1 MIVRQF
7 LLWTQHESAG
17 RRAEAAASL
26 ARAYLYAKLDPAA
39 RWEAKTAITALLDD
53 PSPLVRRALAEAC
66 ANAAEAPRTLVVA
79 LAQDRPDIAGLVL
92 ARSPVLSDADLVDCA
107 AVGDEAGRIAIAG
120 RPYLSAML
128 CGALAEIAGVAALRA
143 LAANPGAEI
152 TRGSLLR
159 MVERHGDDASLREA
173 LLARA
178 DLPVD
183 VRQAVT
189 ARLASALSA
198 FVTGCGWL
206 SPERSERVTREA
218 RERATLGL
226 AEASDRADL
235 RRLVAYLRGAG
246 QLTAGLILRALL
258 SGRMA
263 FTEAA
268 LTDLSGLSHERV
280 AGLLHDPRGSG
291 MTALYRRA
299 GLPPALEP
307 AFTAAMSAWHEEA
320 SGFSESGAAGLSRRM
335 IERAVTACER
345 LPFADAHAI
354 VALLNRFDAEAA
366 RDEARVLA
374 RALVSEAATDT
385 VSETVPDTIPAGLI
399 DSYRRDRPRLAA

>member
-1 MIVRQF
+1 MIIRQF

-17 RRAEAAASL
+17 RRAEAASAL

-79 LAQDRPDIAGLVL
+79 LAQDQAEIAGLVL

-107 AVGDEAGRIAIAG
+107 AVGDESGRVAIAG
-120 RPYLSAML
+120 RPHLSAML
-128 CGALAEIAGVAALRA
+128 CGALAEIAGARALAA

-159 MVERHGDDASLREA
+159 MVERHGEDAALREA

-178 DLPVD
+178 DLPLD

-198 FVTGCGWL
+198 FVSGCGWL
-206 SPERSERVTREA
+206 SRERSERVTREA

-226 AEASDRADL
+226 AEGSDRADL
-235 RRLVAYLRGAG
+235 RRLVAHLRAAA
-246 QLTAGLILRALL
+246 QLTPGLILRAML

-268 LTDLSGLSHERV
+268 LTELSGLSAERV

-291 MTALYRRA
+291 MAALYRRA

-307 AFTAAMSAWHEEA
+307 AFAAAMSAWHEEA
-320 SGFSESGAAGLSRRM
+320 SGFSESTGSGLSRRM

-374 RALVSEAATDT
+374 RALASEAATDT
-385 VSETVPDTIPAGLI
+385 ATGPARETIPAGLI
-399 DSYRRDRPRLAA
+399 ASYRRDRPRLAA

>member
-1 MIVRQF
+1 MIIRQF
-7 LLWTQHESAG
+7 LLWTQHDSAG
-17 RRAEAAASL
+17 RRAEAASSL
-26 ARAYLYAKLDPAA
+26 ARAYLYGDLDPAA

-66 ANAAEAPRTLVVA
+66 ANAADAPRTLVVA
-79 LAQDRPDIAGLVL
+79 LAQDQPEIAGLVL

-107 AVGDEAGRIAIAG
+107 AVGDESGRVAIAG
-120 RPYLSAML
+120 RPHLSAML
-128 CGALAEIAGVAALRA
+128 CGALAEIAGAAALRA
-143 LAANPGAEI
+143 LAANPGAEV

-159 MVERHGDDASLREA
+159 MVERHGDDARLREA
-173 LLARA
+173 LLARP
-178 DLPVD
+178 DLPLD
-183 VRQAVT
+183 VRQAVA

-198 FVTGCGWL
+198 FVSGCGWL

-218 RERATLGL
+218 RERATLGF
-226 AEASDRADL
+226 AEGSEAADL
-235 RRLVAYLRGAG
+235 RRLVAYLRAAG
-246 QLTAGLILRALL
+246 QLTPGLILRAML

-268 LTDLSGLSHERV
+268 LTDLSGLPAERV
-280 AGLLHDPRGSG
+280 AGLLHDRRGSG
-291 MTALYRRA
+291 LAALYRRA

-307 AFTAAMSAWHEEA
+307 AFAAAMTAWHEESTGLRETSA
-320 SGFSESGAAGLSRRM
+320 PALSRRM

-345 LPFADAHAI
+345 LPFGEAHAI

-374 RALVSEAATDT
+374 RALVNEAT
-385 VSETVPDTIPAGLI
+385 VDSVLDAIPAALME
-399 DSYRRDRPRLAA
+399 SYRQDRLRLAA

>member
-1 MIVRQF
+1 MIRQF

-17 RRAEAAASL
+17 RRAEAASSL

-53 PSPLVRRALAEAC
+53 PSPLVRRALAEAF
-66 ANAAEAPRTLVVA
+66 ANAADAPRTLVVA
-79 LAQDRPDIAGLVL
+79 LAQDQQEIAGLVL

-107 AVGDEAGRIAIAG
+107 AVGDEAGRIAIAA
-120 RPYLSAML
+120 RPTLSAML
-128 CGALAEIAGVAALRA
+128 CGALAEIAGAAALRA

-178 DLPVD
+178 DLPID

-189 ARLASALSA
+189 ARLASTLSA
-198 FVTGCGWL
+198 FVSGCGWL
-206 SPERSERVTREA
+206 SRERSERVTREA

-226 AEASDRADL
+226 AEGSDRTDL
-235 RRLVAYLRGAG
+235 RRLVAHLRAAG
-246 QLTAGLILRALL
+246 QLTAGLILRAML

-268 LTDLSGLSHERV
+268 LSELSGLTAERV

-291 MTALYRRA
+291 MAALYRRA

-307 AFTAAMSAWHEEA
+307 AFAAAMSAWREEE
-320 SGFSESGAAGLSRRM
+320 SGLSESSAAGLSRRM

-345 LPFADAHAI
+345 LPFADTHAI

-366 RDEARVLA
+366 RDEARVLT
-374 RALVSEAATDT
+374 RALVSDAATGT
-385 VSETVPDTIPAGLI
+385 VIETVPETTPAGLRN
-399 DSYRRDRPRLAA
+399 SYRPDRPRLAA

>member
-1 MIVRQF
+1 MIIRQF

-17 RRAEAAASL
+17 RRAEAASSL

-39 RWEAKTAITALLDD
+39 RWEAKTAIIALLDD

-79 LAQDRPDIAGLVL
+79 LAQDQPEIAGLVL

-107 AVGDEAGRIAIAG
+107 AVGDEAGRIAIAH
-120 RPYLSAML
+120 RPHLSAML
-128 CGALAEIAGVAALRA
+128 CGALAEIAGTAALQA
-143 LAANPGAEI
+143 LAANAGAEI
-152 TRGSLLR
+152 TRGSLMR
-159 MVERHGDDASLREA
+159 IVERHGDDARLREA
-173 LLARA
+173 LLARPG
-178 DLPVD
+178 LPLD

-189 ARLASALSA
+189 ARLAGALSA

-226 AEASDRADL
+226 AEGSDGGDL
-235 RRLVAYLRGAG
+235 RRLVAYLRTAG
-246 QLTAGLILRALL
+246 QLTPGLILRAML

-268 LTDLSGLSHERV
+268 LADLSGLAAGRV

-291 MTALYRRA
+291 LAALYRRA

-307 AFTAAMSAWHEEA
+307 AFAAAMSAWHEEA
-320 SGFSESGAAGLSRRM
+320 SGLAVNSGNGLSRRM

-345 LPFADAHAI
+345 LPFAEAHAI

-374 RALVSEAATDT
+374 RALASEAA
-385 VSETVPDTIPAGLI
+385 VEAVLDTIPDALMA
-399 DSYRRDRPRLAA
+399 SYREDRLRLAA

>member
-1 MIVRQF
+1 MIIRQF

-17 RRAEAAASL
+17 RRAEAASSL
-26 ARAYLYAKLDPAA
+26 ARAYLYANLDSAA
-39 RWEAKTAITALLDD
+39 RWEAKTAIIALLDD

-79 LAQDRPDIAGLVL
+79 LAQDQPEVAGLVL

-107 AVGDEAGRIAIAG
+107 AVGDEAGRIAIAN
-120 RPYLSAML
+120 RPHLSAML
-128 CGALAEIAGVAALRA
+128 CGALAEIAGAVALRT
-143 LAANPGAEI
+143 LAANTGAEI
-152 TRGSLLR
+152 TRGSLMR
-159 MVERHGDDASLREA
+159 IVERHGGDAPLREA
-173 LLARA
+173 LLARPG
-178 DLPVD
+178 LPLD

-189 ARLASALSA
+189 ARLAGALSA

-226 AEASDRADL
+226 AEGSDGADL
-235 RRLVAYLRGAG
+235 RRLVAYLRAAG
-246 QLTAGLILRALL
+246 QLTPGLILRAML

-268 LTDLSGLSHERV
+268 LADLSGLAAARV

-291 MTALYRRA
+291 LPALYRRA

-307 AFTAAMSAWHEEA
+307 AFAAAMSAWHEEA
-320 SGFSESGAAGLSRRM
+320 SGFAETGGAGLSRRM

-345 LPFADAHAI
+345 LPFAEAHAI

-374 RALVSEAATDT
+374 RALASEAA
-385 VSETVPDTIPAGLI
+385 VEAVLDTIPDALMA
-399 DSYRRDRPRLAA
+399 SYREDRLRLAA